1 MRSLLKS
8 SKGVVFVSVMSA
20 MGNVLSLLSIKVS
33 PIVPSIPLG
42 PISISLAFDQSHIT
56 TFIAALFGG
65 PYAGGITGMVGG
77 LIAAYEFGFS
87 QGNLITTFGLP
98 LGKAMTGVTA
108 GLVMRALGMLD
119 GRKFRAVLA
128 TIASYIPEGMFTA
141 LLFMVVFPAVF
152 GFPVIVVKLI
162 TAQILAK
169 ALVEMVV
176 MGLIL
181 AALLGNR
188 GFIEYVKGFFI

>member
-1 MRSLLKS
+1 
-8 SKGVVFVSVMSA
+8 
-20 MGNVLSLLSIKVS
+20 
-33 PIVPSIPLG
+33 
-42 PISISLAFDQSHIT
+42 
-56 TFIAALFGG
+56 
-65 PYAGGITGMVGG
+65 MVGG

-98 LGKAMTGVTA
+98 LGKAMTGIAA
-108 GLVMRALGMLD
+108 GLVMKTLDILD
-119 GRKFRAVLA
+119 GRKLRAVLA

-188 GFIEYVKGFFI
+188 GFTEYVKGFFI